1 MRTIKSLLVLLSGAA
16 LLAACGNADYQKTK
30 SGLMYKIKSSSKDST
45 VKAGNVLK
53 IHFVQKLNDSLM
65 NTSYGKMPAFVPV
78 DESLMNP
85 EASYDPREIF
95 RLLRKGDS
103 VEVVQLV
110 DSLMKRYPGALP
122 PQFKKG
128 DRLVTG
134 FKVIEVYANTELAR
148 KDMEAAQ
155 QAEMERVNKENAA
168 ASLKAVKEVEDLV
181 KSKKLNATKVGA
193 GTYVEVSAPGA
204 GAVADSGK
212 YVTVHYTGKSLADG
226 KVFESSRDAGRQP
239 YSFVLGQR
247 SVIPGWDEGLR
258 GLKKGAKATL
268 YIPGTMAYGPQ
279 PGPGG
284 RVFESL
290 IFDVEMVDV
299 QDKAPVAEQPMV
311 KPVLVDSV
319 KGKQ

>member
-1 MRTIKSLLVLLSGAA
+1 MRTIKSILIGLSTAA
-16 LLAACGNADYQKTK
+16 ILAACGSTDYQKTR
-30 SGLMYKIKSSSKDST
+30 SGLMYKIKSTSKDST
-45 VKAGNVLK
+45 VKPGNVMK
-53 IHFVQKLNDSLM
+53 IHFVQKLNDSVM
-65 NTSYGKMPAFVPV
+65 NTSYGKMPAFVPI
-78 DESLMNP
+78 DEALMNP

-122 PQFKKG
+122 PNFKKG

-134 FKVIEVYANTELAR
+134 FKVMDVYANAELAR

-155 QAEMERVNKENAA
+155 QAEMERTNKENEA
-168 ASLKAVKEVEDLV
+168 ASAKAVQEVAQLIQ
-181 KSKKLNATKVGA
+181 SKKINAVKVGA
-193 GTYVEVSAPGA
+193 GTYVAVTNPGS
-204 GAVADSGK
+204 GAIADSGK

-226 KVFESSRDAGRQP
+226 KVFESSRDAGREP

-247 SVIPGWDEGLR
+247 NVIPGWDEGLR

-299 QDKAPVAEQPMV
+299 QDKAPVAKQPTM
-311 KPVLVDSV
+311 PVMPDTTQV
-319 KGKQ
+319 QR